1 MALEAQSGHTVAA
14 GTCDCNLRAQTN
26 DVSSTYECRETHNE
40 WPRNEHVN

>member
-1 MALEAQSGHTVAA
+1 MPARDSCLNSSSP
-14 GTCDCNLRAQTN
+14 GTCDCNLQAETN